1 MVDFAAKLAEI
12 RAKKAVVPAVQV
24 VSPAPLPLVVPAI
37 VPVIVTADGIAK
49 QMNEKN
55 NVPSKLGFELRE
67 KVLSLEQAL
76 LERHPRMPVLLREIH
91 TVLRAQPENVT
102 LFSEDEIAIL
112 VSGLKI
118 QTGVEFAASATKG
131 SGAKSATAKIKSLGT
146 GAF

>member
-12 RAKKAVVPAVQV
+12 RAKQVPSSV
-24 VSPAPLPLVVPAI
+24 VSPAPLLANIPVVPAI
-37 VPVIVTADGIAK
+37 IPEQPK
-49 QMNEKN
+49 L
-55 NVPSKLGFELRE
+55 PSKLGFELRE
-67 KVLSLEQAL
+67 KVLSLEAAL